1 MPPPPPGVGLLQ
13 VKDVALVVDDILDL
27 SNACIEVS
35 QGIKAKE
42 EAIGT
47 NRKDTGRL
55 VEVKCCLSLLMRAL
69 CIERVGPL

>member
-1 MPPPPPGVGLLQ
+1 
-13 VKDVALVVDDILDL
+13 VKDVTLVVNDILDL
-27 SNACIEVS
+27 SNACIEIS

-55 VEVKCCLSLLMRAL
+55 VEVT
-69 CIERVGPL
+69 